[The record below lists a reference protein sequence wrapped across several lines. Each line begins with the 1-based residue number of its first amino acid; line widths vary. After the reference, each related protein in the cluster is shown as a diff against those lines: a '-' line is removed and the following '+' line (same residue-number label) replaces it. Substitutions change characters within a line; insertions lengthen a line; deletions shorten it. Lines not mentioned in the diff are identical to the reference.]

1 MGTAYPGSDGT
12 GRDTFNVPSLPEE
25 TPTSQAGPGNTRNIT
40 ESIRDQGDAI
50 EALENY
56 ASQRGHDHS
65 GDASD
70 PRKGIKLAEVN
81 THQSSD
87 VDTATSAKHH
97 TLGTGANQAA
107 AGNHNHDYNNLVNI
121 PWKDCTS
128 TTRPASPYLG
138 MKIYETDLKCLRIW
152 DQFPG
157 DSAPAWRVMLG
168 ATTPVVRIRQSI
180 AQTLNPAGS
189 ILEWHEELEDRFGYF
204 NAGTSL
210 TNIVIKDAGLYNVS
224 TAIQWDGGRAPDI
237 ATAVLCINGVET
249 TVRESRFLRG
259 NLFTPG
265 FSQTLSVHGML
276 RFTAND
282 VLTVKVK
289 YHAPGLITWF
299 LSFFD
304 GPEKT
309 NSRLDAVFISP

>member
-1 MGTAYPGSDGT
+1 MGTVYPGGVDDF
-12 GRDTFNVPSLPEE
+12 RVPSLPEE
-25 TPTSQAGPGNTRNIT
+25 TPLSQAGPGNTRNLT
-40 ESIRDQGDAI
+40 ESVRDQGDAI
-50 EALENY
+50 EALQVN
-56 ASQRGHDHS
+56 AAKKGHDHS
-65 GDASD
+65 GDANDTS
-70 PRKGIKLAEVN
+70 KGAKLAEAN

-87 VDTATSAKHH
+87 VDNAPNSKHH

-107 AGNHNHDYNNLVNI
+107 PGNHNHDYNNLLNI

-128 TTRPASPYLG
+128 TTRPTDPYLG
-138 MKIYETDLKCLRIW
+138 MKIYETDLKCLRVY

-168 ATTPVVRIRQSI
+168 ATVPVVRVRQSV
-180 AQTLNPAGS
+180 AQSLNPSGS

-204 NAGTSL
+204 NAGSSL
-210 TNIVIKDAGLYNVS
+210 TNIVVKDAGLYNV
-224 TAIQWDGGRAPDI
+224 TAAIQWDGGRAPDI
-237 ATAVLCINGVET
+237 ATAVLCINGQET
-249 TVRESRFLRG
+249 TVRHSQFLRG

-265 FSQTLSVHGML
+265 FSQTLMVNGPL
-276 RFTAND
+276 RFNAND

-309 NSRLDAVFISP
+309 NSRLDMAFVSP